1 MSNRSIAALPKKICR
16 QDGYL
21 LIEILVTTVI
31 LAGGILFLIDSIRS
45 PLRVARQSLCTE
57 QGFGLGAEIFHELM
71 ANPEKYDELNQGQRQ
86 IAGITYKWAF
96 EEKQLVKIDPLPDEV
111 WIVLIKISW
120 HDKKEFVMEL
130 PFLWS
135 DKLKS

>member
-1 MSNRSIAALPKKICR
+1 MSNKSSTILPKKIYR

-31 LAGGILFLIDSIRS
+31 LAGGILFLIDSIQS

-57 QGFGLGAEIFHELM
+57 QGLSLGTEIFHELM
-71 ANPEKYDELNQGQRQ
+71 ANPEKYDELRQGQRQ
-86 IAGITYKWAF
+86 IAGITYEWEF
-96 EEKQLVKIDPLPDEV
+96 EEIEPVNIDPLADEV

-120 HDKKEFVMEL
+120 HDKKDFMMEL